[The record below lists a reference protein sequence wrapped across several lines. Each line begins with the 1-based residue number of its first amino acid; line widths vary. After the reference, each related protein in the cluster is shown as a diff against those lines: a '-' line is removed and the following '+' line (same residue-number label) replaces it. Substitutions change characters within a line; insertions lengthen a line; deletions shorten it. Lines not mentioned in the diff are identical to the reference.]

1 LLQTSL
7 QEGGVMVRFM
17 CIVAH
22 DRPELCDYLMQHF
35 AEDDSVK
42 VTLDRR
48 HGERRRQAA
57 DADEERRQEHRRWL
71 PNNQELLSSVGCF
84 MVPVERE
91 SIFAR
96 I

>member
-1 LLQTSL
+1 LLKASL
-7 QEGGVMVRFM
+7 QEGGAMVRFM

-22 DRPELCDYLMQHF
+22 DRPELCDYLTRHF
-35 AEDDSVK
+35 AEDESVN
-42 VTLDRR
+42 VTTDRR

-71 PNNQELLSSVGCF
+71 PDNQELLSSVGCF
-84 MVPVERE
+84 MVPVELE
-91 SIFAR
+91 ALFVR